1 LSDRSLVARWVF
13 AVAVAVV
20 VAFAFGS
27 AQAQEPSAQTIRV
40 TVDGAVGRAGTAVYP
55 ASARLADVALAAD
68 IAPDAYLLGAAWL
81 QPGLRREQVRLQAGL
96 VYELGAIRRQAMARG
111 EDILS
116 IRAAAFQAWLAALPV
131 TGRRAPVSL
140 DAARLEVTPED
151 NLPVHH
157 GDRLVYPRRPS
168 DIHVVG
174 AVDAPCQLPQVA
186 LQDARAYLRACA
198 ISPAADPDTIFVVQ
212 PDGAVFAQNI
222 ALWNRDAPRPLA
234 PGAWI
239 YVPFDRK
246 AIAGAADDAFD
257 REVAAFLAT
266 QWPDDGDHP

>member
-1 LSDRSLVARWVF
+1 MSGPSLVARWGL
-13 AVAVAVV
+13 AVAAV

-27 AQAQEPSAQTIRV
+27 ARAQAQQSRVQAIRV
-40 TVDGAVGRAGTAVYP
+40 TVDGAVGHAGSAVYP
-55 ASARLADVALAAD
+55 ADARLADVALAAD

-116 IRAAAFQAWLAALPV
+116 IRVAAFQAWLAALPV

-151 NLPVHH
+151 NLPVHD

-168 DIHVVG
+168 DIRVVG
-174 AVDAPCQLPQVA
+174 AVDAPCRLPQVA

-198 ISPAADPDTIFVVQ
+198 VSPAADPDTIFVVQ

>member
-1 LSDRSLVARWVF
+1 MSGPSLVVRWRL
-13 AVAVAVV
+13 AVAAVV
-20 VAFAFGS
+20 ACAFGS
-27 AQAQEPSAQTIRV
+27 ARAQAQQPPEQAIRV